1 MLLSFVSFI
10 KSHKVLTI
18 LIAIAIL
25 IAIVLGIYFATR
37 KKAKKLKTNE
47 IACIGVFS
55 ALSIILYFLKFNLP
69 FIFPDFLEIHFS
81 MLPIIIIGF
90 MFGPIESIYML
101 IVRAIIKL
109 PFTGTFCVGEL
120 ADLLIGIPIV
130 LSTSLIYKKIHNKKG
145 AIISLATGVLIWI
158 LASIITNYLINVPA
172 YIALYWGGNV
182 EPFISLLE
190 VIPGVNSENY
200 MGRYLLYAVLP
211 FNTLLS
217 VLVSL
222 ITFIVYKRVSVFFDK
237 ISDKYGNKQ
246 Q

>member
-1 MLLSFVSFI
+1 MLLSFISFI
-10 KSHKVLTI
+10 KNNKTLTI
-18 LIAIAIL
+18 IITIAVLIAII
-25 IAIVLGIYFATR
+25 LGIYFLS
-37 KKAKKLKTNE
+37 KKKREKLKTNE

-69 FIFPDFLEIHFS
+69 FLFPDFLEIHFS

-130 LSTSLIYKKIHNKKG
+130 LSTSITYKKIHSKKG
-145 AIISLATGVLIWI
+145 AVISLLIGIFVWVI
-158 LASIITNYLINVPA
+158 SSIIINYFINVPA
-172 YIALYWGGNV
+172 YIALYWGGNL
-182 EPFISLLE
+182 EPFISLLK
-190 VIPGVNSENY
+190 VIPGVTSENY
-200 MGRYLLYAVLP
+200 MIRYLLYAVLP

-222 ITFIVYKRVSVFFDK
+222 VTFIVYKRVSILFDK
-237 ISDKYGNKQ
+237 ISDKYNAR
-246 Q
+246 